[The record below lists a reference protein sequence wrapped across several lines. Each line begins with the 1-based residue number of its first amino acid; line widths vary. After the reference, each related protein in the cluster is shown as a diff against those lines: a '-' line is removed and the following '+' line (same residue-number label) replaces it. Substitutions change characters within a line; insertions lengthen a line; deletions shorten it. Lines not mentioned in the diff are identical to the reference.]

1 MSKTTQKPVAIFD
14 IDGTIF
20 RNSLLIELHWKMV
33 KAGIVPKKALRRLDK
48 RYWAWV
54 RRTGAYDQYLQEVI
68 QSFDEFVAGVSVKDI
83 RVLARK
89 VVATQSD
96 IVYRSTRD
104 LIEQL
109 RSTHLLVA
117 ISGSP
122 NIVVAEF
129 ARHWKFDHYIGT
141 EHEVKDGYFTGN
153 KIWVASEN
161 KEEALRRLQ
170 EEHGFALGKESVGVG
185 DTVSDIKILDLVER
199 PICIN
204 PTAALYR
211 TAAKKGWEILLERKD
226 ALYHVKKGRIVLHE

>member
-1 MSKTTQKPVAIFD
+1 MSTTHQKPVAIFD

-33 KAGIVPKKALRRLDK
+33 TTGIIPKAAIRRLDK
-48 RYWAWV
+48 RYWDWV
-54 RRTGAYDQYLQEVI
+54 RRTGAYDQYLHEVI
-68 QSFDEFVAGVSVKDI
+68 QSFDEFVAGVPVNTI
-83 RVLARK
+83 RALARK
-89 VVATQSD
+89 VVAVQSD

-141 EHEVKDGYFTGN
+141 EHEVKNGYFTGN
-153 KIWVASEN
+153 KVWVASEN
-161 KEEALRRLQ
+161 KEEALGRLQ
-170 EEHGFALGKESVGVG
+170 AKHGFVLGKKSVGVG
-185 DTVSDIKILDLVER
+185 DTVSDIKILNLVER

-204 PTAALYR
+204 PTAALYKV
-211 TAAKKGWEILLERKD
+211 AAEKGWEILLERKD
-226 ALYHVKKGRIVLHE
+226 ALYHVKKGRITLHE